1 MLESLSQVIKD
12 LGEIFGSVVESPLI
26 WIREENVGPGL
37 AFVIV
42 ATGALVFA
50 IILYRFCAEYLLL
63 KRARDILQKGASE
76 SEFFNNYNDINEN
89 LLKVPQI
96 KEAWKEFSETLV
108 PPSQSNDSS
117 KRTYS
122 NTERPHDFFNL
133 HDLHMG
139 PGFTKAIPGIFIA
152 VGLSLTFFG
161 LISALAAAAE
171 GIKVAAGNT
180 ESMQVSIGNL
190 LNAAS
195 AKFYA
200 SLFALFTSILINIE
214 IKASAYFLERALKRL
229 NYAIQC
235 CVRYVSL
242 ESVSIQGNE
251 IMRSQLEQLQTFN
264 TDLAMKIGEEV
275 QSSLQKTL
283 DPLIEKITEM
293 GADITES
300 NIQNLTRITEEVTKG
315 IQGAAG
321 ESMDRVASTLD
332 AVSDKLGGLTDIL
345 SGALSSFDSD
355 FKKMLDGLKTSLEH
369 STDSVAQGVGK
380 TMADMNDG
388 IQESATTVT
397 GLVNGLAGT
406 IEDLSRSGAEIA
418 AKGGEALSASVSA
431 AAAAA
436 GESITRA
443 GQELSSGFKNSTD
456 DLVNSFTTI
465 NQQIIAL
472 DKSLSGLPESLSK
485 INDKLAE
492 SSQSISDASIQ
503 FRAAG
508 GGLQSVIEP
517 LSTFAVET
525 RSIMQELTQAL
536 DASSKDVASASG
548 LINDSVEVIR
558 AEVGSQIEQLSGSDE
573 QLATLLGGIETSTE
587 RVLQS
592 VATYVTEV
600 DRNFSNSLGV
610 LENTIATLEET
621 LTAQI
626 VGANNDLKS

>member
-1 MLESLSQVIKD
+1 
-12 LGEIFGSVVESPLI
+12 
-26 WIREENVGPGL
+26 
-37 AFVIV
+37 
-42 ATGALVFA
+42 
-50 IILYRFCAEYLLL
+50 
-63 KRARDILQKGASE
+63 
-76 SEFFNNYNDINEN
+76 
-89 LLKVPQI
+89 
-96 KEAWKEFSETLV
+96 
-108 PPSQSNDSS
+108 
-117 KRTYS
+117 
-122 NTERPHDFFNL
+122 
-133 HDLHMG
+133 
-139 PGFTKAIPGIFIA
+139 
-152 VGLSLTFFG
+152 
-161 LISALAAAAE
+161 
-171 GIKVAAGNT
+171 
-180 ESMQVSIGNL
+180 
-190 LNAAS
+190 
-195 AKFYA
+195 
-200 SLFALFTSILINIE
+200 
-214 IKASAYFLERALKRL
+214 
-229 NYAIQC
+229 
-235 CVRYVSL
+235 
-242 ESVSIQGNE
+242 
-251 IMRSQLEQLQTFN
+251 
-264 TDLAMKIGEEV
+264 
-275 QSSLQKTL
+275 
-283 DPLIEKITEM
+283 
-293 GADITES
+293 
-300 NIQNLTRITEEVTKG
+300 
-315 IQGAAG
+315 
-321 ESMDRVASTLD
+321 MDRVASTLD

-345 SGALSSFDSD
+345 PGALSSFDSD

-369 STDSVAQGVGK
+369 STDSVAQGVGQ
-380 TMADMNDG
+380 TMADMKDG